1 MHTFTA
7 KCVLHSLCNSFRYIR
22 YFDDLQINV
31 NSVRQ
36 IHLTFLIHKSHKLS
50 IKMLIRGWNIKKTFL
65 TFSFFCINIIVK
77 YQWL

>member
-1 MHTFTA
+1 MHLLQNVYYIPYAT
-7 KCVLHSLCNSFRYIR
+7 VSDIR

-50 IKMLIRGWNIKKTFL
+50 IKNVIKR
-65 TFSFFCINIIVK
+65 VEH
-77 YQWL
+77 

>member
-1 MHTFTA
+1 MHAFTA
-7 KCVLHSLCNSFRYIR
+7 KCVLHVHSLCNSFRYIR

-50 IKMLIRGWNIKKTFL
+50 IKNVNKR
-65 TFSFFCINIIVK
+65 VEH
-77 YQWL
+77 

>member
-1 MHTFTA
+1 MHAFTA
-7 KCVLHSLCNSFRYIR
+7 KCVLHSLCNRYIR

-50 IKMLIRGWNIKKTFL
+50 IKNVIKR
-65 TFSFFCINIIVK
+65 VEH
-77 YQWL
+77 

>member
-1 MHTFTA
+1 MHLLQNVYYIPYAT
-7 KCVLHSLCNSFRYIR
+7 VSDIR

-50 IKMLIRGWNIKKTFL
+50 IKNVNKR
-65 TFSFFCINIIVK
+65 VEH
-77 YQWL
+77 

>member
-1 MHTFTA
+1 MHLLQNVYYIPYAT
-7 KCVLHSLCNSFRYIR
+7 VSDIYIR

-50 IKMLIRGWNIKKTFL
+50 IKNVNKR
-65 TFSFFCINIIVK
+65 VEH
-77 YQWL
+77 